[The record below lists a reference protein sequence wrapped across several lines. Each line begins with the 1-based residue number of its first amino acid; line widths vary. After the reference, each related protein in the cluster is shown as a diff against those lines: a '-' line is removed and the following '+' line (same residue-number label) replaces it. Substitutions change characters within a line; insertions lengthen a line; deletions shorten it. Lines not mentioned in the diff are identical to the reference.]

1 MSEAWTMILGR
12 RENASEI
19 DEIFLD
25 GSCPCSV
32 QASMRA
38 RSCCLVGSFFAE
50 AGCGVVA
57 VVAEVAEVAEVAVVV
72 VDPKLTNGSEV
83 DFVSRV
89 AFLVLRARA
98 TFLALSGKLV
108 ADLE

>member
-1 MSEAWTMILGR
+1 MIEAWTMILGR

-32 QASMRA
+32 QALMRA
-38 RSCCLVGSFFAE
+38 QSCCLVGSFVAE
-50 AGCGVVA
+50 VGCGVM
-57 VVAEVAEVAEVAVVV
+57 AEVAEVAEVV

-89 AFLVLRARA
+89 AFLVLRA
-98 TFLALSGKLV
+98 
-108 ADLE
+108 